1 MEMKLHAQYHEWD
14 RKNATIEALV
24 GRGGK
29 HKLRLFTPHERGLS
43 QTPSRYFM
51 DAFAKFAKVCLFF
64 CWLSLKCCPP
74 SPPFAST
81 IHHFPAKAKLLP
93 EEDGDGRCH
102 GPQLWQSGNQADEH
116 APEEMMA
123 MLPIWSICT
132 TLGLR
137 GGDFTSNA
145 QAFENKGARISF
157 HPSPARQAGRQ
168 ADNHNHLHV

>member
-1 MEMKLHAQYHEWD
+1 M
-14 RKNATIEALV
+14 
-24 GRGGK
+24 
-29 HKLRLFTPHERGLS
+29 LFYPI
-43 QTPSRYFM
+43 Q
-51 DAFAKFAKVCLFF
+51 
-64 CWLSLKCCPP
+64 
-74 SPPFAST
+74 
-81 IHHFPAKAKLLP
+81 LLP

-145 QAFENKGARISF
+145 QAFENKAARILLPIWSICTTLGLRGGDFTSNAQAFENKGARISF

-168 ADNHNHLHV
+168 ADNHNHLYVYTASGDDDIQPLSVL

>member
-1 MEMKLHAQYHEWD
+1 MVD
-14 RKNATIEALV
+14 ATVLNF
-24 GRGGK
+24 GK
-29 HKLRLFTPHERGLS
+29 
-43 QTPSRYFM
+43 
-51 DAFAKFAKVCLFF
+51 
-64 CWLSLKCCPP
+64 
-74 SPPFAST
+74 
-81 IHHFPAKAKLLP
+81 
-93 EEDGDGRCH
+93 
-102 GPQLWQSGNQADEH
+102 SGNQADEH

-168 ADNHNHLHV
+168 AGRQADNHNHLYVYTASGDDDIQPLSVL